1 MANVSKADMLNKVD
15 NASDQFAGVITKT
28 EKAIFDSAV
37 ALIKKL
43 DIDSQG
49 HIRTTTANLKLLS
62 DIKSRLGKLTKSK
75 EYLKGVKEL
84 VKAFDDIYHAQ
95 VSYYSTQFAKK
106 TLSDNAKKKFAA
118 MQRIAVTNTI
128 EGLTGSGV
136 NANVTEELSKILL
149 RAVTTGAKY
158 SDLVDEFRS
167 KLISSGDNISTL
179 AKYANTYATTALTQ
193 YAGQNNKLFTDD
205 LGTEWFEYVGSQIET
220 TRELCNTLLEHHPY
234 IHKSEIKDILA
245 GRITDQQTGEVIEI
259 GMNPKTGLPKGMIE
273 GTTPD
278 NFQVNVGGWNCRHQL
293 VPIAKE
299 AVPENIRAKYDKATQ
314 QKIAQQKAEEEKQ
327 KKIAELKGELAKY
340 ANWKDADKDGINE
353 ALNNGD
359 IPSLEAHI
367 ANMKAIES
375 ALAKLTLISDPEAAM
390 SYCSLKEL
398 QAVQAGVGNTIA
410 AFEAK
415 GFTGQKLIK
424 KLTDEITI
432 YLPKLQK
439 HANTWQIAEAAY
451 KKKILEI
458 QTQMALESVKSDYMQ
473 LLNIT
478 TKSKAFKEGIAKLGE
493 AIVDGDVEKAKV
505 LVAELQ
511 AKNAAMAAR
520 RAKYAAKHGKT
531 FNSTDFDD
539 DAFSEK
545 RKNAAVWSKTNGET
559 TLKKHYEVNNVKE
572 IWKAATQLEK
582 HAAWNYTQG
591 SAYMTETLRGLKCR
605 LWRYKYSSS
614 KGIDDLNLIRREI
627 DALTEL
633 ISKCHNTQDI
643 WVKRDDLWA
652 FCMYRWDLSFTP
664 KICDWLRQ
672 KRNWDKNVQTDEWI
686 ESTYAQYN
694 SRSGEESYYKI
705 MREYYNEHPNELVGK
720 MGMDESFVSC
730 GNNKNAHFKQDF
742 TYGSVELFIYCPKG
756 TRMINA
762 VSFNNYEYG
771 GDHCGTENWDGE
783 TEITHQHECEYIL
796 QRGTKLRIIKAYTSN
811 GKLCIDCEVIG
822 QNPQAIAGLEGSV
835 YNDGVYAKF

>member
-1 MANVSKADMLNKVD
+1 MLNKVD

-49 HIRTTTANLKLLS
+49 HIRITTANLKLLS

-167 KLISSGDNISTL
+167 KLISSGDNISAL

-299 AVPENIRAKYDKATQ
+299 AVPENIRAKYEKPKQPTKEEIEA
-314 QKIAQQKAEEEKQ
+314 QKKAEEEAKLKALQEQQKQQAIQDAQDIIKKMGAIPAADSLKQAIKVGDAKTIQAETVKLYQLEKQLQDLVHIADVMEEAKTHTYEELKTVNDAVEKTINTWLKKHSYKKLEDNPQHATAKLEQEIMSLLMNKKYATWEIAQKAYQKKLANIKDITAYNSLVDDLHSLQGFKTTSKSYKALLSELEDAITSKDLIKANNIKAQLLDKQ
-327 KKIAELKGELAKY
+327 KKLSQNAGNTEIKAVTKHNPKSTNNNPQTEHDLTKSLLRGS
-340 ANWKDADKDGINE
+340 DGIDAIE
-353 ALNNGD
+353 QATGVSREIAKD
-359 IPSLEAHI
+359 YLEAVI
-367 ANMKAIES
+367 GFSWEWDYEIR
-375 ALAKLTLISDPEAAM
+375 
-390 SYCSLKEL
+390 
-398 QAVQAGVGNTIA
+398 QVQCGN
-410 AFEAK
+410 
-415 GFTGQKLIK
+415 
-424 KLTDEITI
+424 
-432 YLPKLQK
+432 
-439 HANTWQIAEAAY
+439 
-451 KKKILEI
+451 
-458 QTQMALESVKSDYMQ
+458 SVKSKYGHTLDKIIKKAID
-473 LLNIT
+473 LEEFIA
-478 TKSKAFKEGIAKLGE
+478 KSPRWVGRETYRGIALSPKEIAYARTELKNGDYDMLGSASWSTAE
-493 AIVDGDVEKAKV
+493 LTARTFAERNIGKTSAAFGDKKTQRVVFIAKGHTKATSIRHLSECPQENEVLASKRCRYKIVSERTDGDYLIFEVEP
-505 LVAELQ
+505 
-511 AKNAAMAAR
+511 
-520 RAKYAAKHGKT
+520 
-531 FNSTDFDD
+531 S
-539 DAFSEK
+539 
-545 RKNAAVWSKTNGET
+545 
-559 TLKKHYEVNNVKE
+559 
-572 IWKAATQLEK
+572 I
-582 HAAWNYTQG
+582 
-591 SAYMTETLRGLKCR
+591 
-605 LWRYKYSSS
+605 
-614 KGIDDLNLIRREI
+614 
-627 DALTEL
+627 
-633 ISKCHNTQDI
+633 
-643 WVKRDDLWA
+643 
-652 FCMYRWDLSFTP
+652 
-664 KICDWLRQ
+664 
-672 KRNWDKNVQTDEWI
+672 
-686 ESTYAQYN
+686 
-694 SRSGEESYYKI
+694 
-705 MREYYNEHPNELVGK
+705 
-720 MGMDESFVSC
+720 
-730 GNNKNAHFKQDF
+730 
-742 TYGSVELFIYCPKG
+742 
-756 TRMINA
+756 
-762 VSFNNYEYG
+762 
-771 GDHCGTENWDGE
+771 
-783 TEITHQHECEYIL
+783 
-796 QRGTKLRIIKAYTSN
+796 
-811 GKLCIDCEVIG
+811 
-822 QNPQAIAGLEGSV
+822 
-835 YNDGVYAKF
+835 

>member
-1 MANVSKADMLNKVD
+1 MANISKADMLNKVD

-49 HIRTTTANLKLLS
+49 HIRITTANLKLLS

-167 KLISSGDNISTL
+167 KLISSGDNISAL

-234 IHKSEIKDILA
+234 IHQSEIKDILA
-245 GRITDQQTGEVIEI
+245 GRITDQQTGEIIEI

-327 KKIAELKGELAKY
+327 KKIAELKGKLAKY

-359 IPSLEAHI
+359 IPSLEAQI
-367 ANMKAIES
+367 ANMKAIEN
-375 ALAKLTLISDPEAAM
+375 ALAKLDLLVNPKSSLEHFSIAELQSVQDAVAKTINDWLKKYNYSDILSNPTHAVAKLEQEIKNLQQYKKYPTWQVAQKAYQKQLDVAQKEVIKATLIGDLQ
-390 SYCSLKEL
+390 SLKSFKTKSPIYKNLLNDLDNAINNGDLDGAQKIKAKVIAKQQELLASGNTEAKQIKDVVKHNPQSTNDTPQSGHIADYQMHGSEAIEAIKKVTGITDDKIAQRYLEAVVGFSFQWDFEIRSVQCGNSVTSKHGHTLDAIIKRAKDIEEFIAKSPQWNGGTTYRGMSLSPEELKNLRIEL
-398 QAVQAGVGNTIA
+398 QAGKGDMQGCASWSTKEHIA
-410 AFEAK
+410 RSFSGYHIGE
-415 GFTGQKLIK
+415 LS
-424 KLTDEITI
+424 
-432 YLPKLQK
+432 PK
-439 HANTWQIAEAAY
+439 
-451 KKKILEI
+451 
-458 QTQMALESVKSDYMQ
+458 
-473 LLNIT
+473 
-478 TKSKAFKEGIAKLGE
+478 F
-493 AIVDGDVEKAKV
+493 GDRKTERVV
-505 LVAELQ
+505 LVANRHKKATSIMHLS
-511 AKNAAMAAR
+511 
-520 RAKYAAKHGKT
+520 T
-531 FNSTDFDD
+531 FTH
-539 DAFSEK
+539 E
-545 RKNAAVWSKTNGET
+545 
-559 TLKKHYEVNNVKE
+559 YEVL
-572 IWKAATQLEK
+572 ATKQ
-582 HAAWNYTQG
+582 
-591 SAYMTETLRGLKCR
+591 CR
-605 LWRYKYSSS
+605 
-614 KGIDDLNLIRREI
+614 
-627 DALTEL
+627 
-633 ISKCHNTQDI
+633 
-643 WVKRDDLWA
+643 
-652 FCMYRWDLSFTP
+652 YR
-664 KICDWLRQ
+664 
-672 KRNWDKNVQTDEWI
+672 
-686 ESTYAQYN
+686 
-694 SRSGEESYYKI
+694 
-705 MREYYNEHPNELVGK
+705 
-720 MGMDESFVSC
+720 FVSERKD
-730 GNNKNAHFKQDF
+730 GQYTIFD
-742 TYGSVELFIYCPKG
+742 VEP
-756 TRMINA
+756 
-762 VSFNNYEYG
+762 
-771 GDHCGTENWDGE
+771 
-783 TEITHQHECEYIL
+783 
-796 QRGTKLRIIKAYTSN
+796 SN
-811 GKLCIDCEVIG
+811 
-822 QNPQAIAGLEGSV
+822 
-835 YNDGVYAKF
+835 